1 MQHNCFSATTSF
13 LMLLEGS
20 IRHARSTVR
29 CSSVPAVACIFGQST
44 SQLICTA
51 CWGAVCNALF
61 PHAWQYD
68 CSSSSWCLNAHQF
81 ARRLLDDEGWC
92 GHHSSEN
99 SATILRC
106 CSTCIDHLRFSL
118 DKSEQVAVC
127 LSTLVGLPSSLRLC
141 MGGMPTHFL
150 LVIDGCSSW
159 TLPRISVV
167 GTVSVKL

>member
-1 MQHNCFSATTSF
+1 
-13 LMLLEGS
+13 MLLEGL
-20 IRHARSTVR
+20 STMLAACR
-29 CSSVPAVACIFGQST
+29 CSSVPVVACGFGQST
-44 SQLICTA
+44 SQLHVLHAEVQCVMHFPFML
-51 CWGAVCNALF
+51 AVRLLKLLLV
-61 PHAWQYD
+61 
-68 CSSSSWCLNAHQF
+68 SNAHQF

-118 DKSEQVAVC
+118 EKSGQE
-127 LSTLVGLPSSLRLC
+127 VGVPVHSGRLTVFTKALH
-141 MGGMPTHFL
+141 GVMPTHSL

-159 TLPRISVV
+159 TSPRISVV